1 MAPANREVILER
13 KQVVMLFAGGVVALV
28 LVFVL
33 GVLFGRN
40 MANRKGA
47 REQSQAGQT
56 ALATEPA
63 KPVPAATAETPPAPG
78 AGETALKQKIDQQKV
93 PPVKPE
99 KGETAAKAAKTG
111 AGETKPAGKESSKLL
126 ETKTPPASMK
136 PGETKKTE
144 TKPPETTKTG
154 TAPAGKTAGTKT
166 PPAAA
171 KPGETKPKESAPPAP
186 AKSGPSIQVASF
198 PDKPSADELVKKLK
212 ADKWPA
218 FEETSKIPDK
228 GTYYRVCLGPYAS
241 KDQANKALVIFKAK
255 EPRYKDA
262 FVRK

>member
-1 MAPANREVILER
+1 MTQGNREVILER
-13 KQVVMLFAGGVVALV
+13 KQAVMLFAGGVIALV

-40 MANRKGA
+40 MAERKGA
-47 REQSQAGQT
+47 KEQSQASQT
-56 ALATEPA
+56 ALATEPV
-63 KPVPAATAETPPAPG
+63 KPVPAGTAAAPPSLV

-93 PPVKPE
+93 PPLKTE
-99 KGETAAKAAKTG
+99 KGATAGQAAKTPAPATMPPETAKTG
-111 AGETKPAGKESSKLL
+111 TAAPPKTAETKTQPATAKPAETKPA
-126 ETKTPPASMK
+126 
-136 PGETKKTE
+136 
-144 TKPPETTKTG
+144 
-154 TAPAGKTAGTKT
+154 
-166 PPAAA
+166 
-171 KPGETKPKESAPPAP
+171 ETKPKETAPPAP

-218 FEETSKIPDK
+218 FEESTKIQGK

-241 KDQANKALVIFKAK
+241 REQANKALVIFKAK
-255 EPRYKDA
+255 EPKYKDA